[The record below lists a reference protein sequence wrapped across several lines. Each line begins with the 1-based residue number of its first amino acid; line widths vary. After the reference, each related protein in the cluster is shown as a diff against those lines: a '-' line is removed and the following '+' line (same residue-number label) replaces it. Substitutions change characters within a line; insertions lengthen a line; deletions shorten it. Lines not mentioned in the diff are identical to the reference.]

1 MTALCLMP
9 EVDGHPRLL
18 GHTVLWMRQTLIN
31 YQPNMLEAGKKAIV
45 LHDNVRLRAGG
56 EGDDRG

>member
-1 MTALCLMP
+1 MP
-9 EVDGHPRLL
+9 EVDGHPRLMD
-18 GHTVLWMRQTLIN
+18 HTVLWMRQTLIN